1 MPGFELRRDD
11 RRRYKKRKLPENIL
25 AMDCRTGR
33 IAVFKSVIDASEKLN
48 LNPKTIYMAIKR
60 GSQVAGRFCFDY
72 FIGAEHRDGLFD
84 SEINTEKR
92 IGELERKVVDLERA
106 LSRLAEGWR

>member
-1 MPGFELRRDD
+1 MPGYGLRRDD
-11 RRRYKKRKLPENIL
+11 RRRRKKMKPPATIL
-25 AMDCRTGR
+25 AMDCMTGR
-33 IAVFKSVIDASEKLN
+33 IAVFKSVADASEKLN

-84 SEINTEKR
+84 SEIDTEKR